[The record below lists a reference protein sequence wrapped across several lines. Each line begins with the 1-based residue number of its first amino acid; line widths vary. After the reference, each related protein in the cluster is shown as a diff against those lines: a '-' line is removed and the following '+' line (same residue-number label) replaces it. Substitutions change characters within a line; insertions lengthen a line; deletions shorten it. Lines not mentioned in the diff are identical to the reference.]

1 VLNEKY
7 EGGNYMYAIEFETDI
22 TGKYIELKNYWQ
34 VLNKH
39 AKIIVLVDELN
50 ECIADAQTVK
60 QLQQFDEIIQR
71 RSNLPQVS
79 EEIDIEA
86 LCNGANCDI
95 F

>member
-1 VLNEKY
+1 
-7 EGGNYMYAIEFETDI
+7 MYAIEFETDI
-22 TGKYIELKNYWQ
+22 TGKYIELKNYRQ

-39 AKIIVLVDELN
+39 AKVIVLVDDIN
-50 ECIADAQTVK
+50 EQIEEQITK
-60 QLQQFDEIIQR
+60 QLQQFNEIIQR

-79 EEIDIEA
+79 KEIDIEA

>member
-1 VLNEKY
+1 
-7 EGGNYMYAIEFETDI
+7 MYAIEFETDI

-34 VLNKH
+34 VINKH

-50 ECIADAQTVK
+50 ECIIDAQTVK

-79 EEIDIEA
+79 KEIDIGA

>member
-1 VLNEKY
+1 
-7 EGGNYMYAIEFETDI
+7 MYAIEFETDI

-50 ECIADAQTVK
+50 ECIIDAQTVK

-79 EEIDIEA
+79 KEIDIEA